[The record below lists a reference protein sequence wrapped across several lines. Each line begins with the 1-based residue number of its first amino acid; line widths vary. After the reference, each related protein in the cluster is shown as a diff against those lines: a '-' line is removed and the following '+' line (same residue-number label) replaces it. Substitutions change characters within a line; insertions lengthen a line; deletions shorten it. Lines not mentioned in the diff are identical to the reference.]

1 MLCNAFSA
9 RPARVARS
17 MFCLVAVLVLAGGRV
32 TQAAQDEPA
41 ADATTE
47 ACPDG
52 ICRGLGHGFYLPDI
66 NGFDPPSKGN
76 DFFVNTRI
84 GNCASL
90 SPPREA
96 ATRQFEST
104 ESMRELVRRTTAGFD
119 LDANYTTARLTAKT
133 SVSLRTGG
141 DTTTTQ
147 RMTSTNIDITTP
159 TRNVDFNLRARDC
172 FNKDNVDPAD
182 VKQFE
187 SLPLIAPER
196 VNQRSAWVQY
206 QTYLKR
212 SGSHIMV
219 RQQLGSRF
227 QQWESSNAS
236 TSDILNTLKAKAC
249 LAVEKKGA
257 SNLGWSVDGCADYSE
272 EQRIKASQTNS
283 QSRQIVLGG
292 TEKTRVALTQG
303 VSKET
308 IDAFIASASRG
319 DEPIRFGFTPI
330 WELWIQIYSPL
341 CQGDGSKDC
350 NNLQRAYDLKTAY
363 EGLLAIGCPE
373 LKTTNGTVYQALGLA
388 GEPDASGIRHY
399 GCFVE
404 RTGCR
409 SNNDCRVGASG
420 SICYCY
426 GPSCLDQGERIA
438 DTERFRTRVRGG
450 REGNYDQGVNNS
462 CRFRLGLGSSCSCN
476 TSWSGGLP
484 RRDLF
489 EEQGQPQ

>member
-1 MLCNAFSA
+1 MG
-9 RPARVARS
+9 RS
-17 MFCLVAVLVLAGGRV
+17 VFCLIAALGLSAGRV
-32 TQAAQDEPA
+32 TQAAQEEPA
-41 ADATTE
+41 AETTTP

-52 ICRGLGHGFYLPDI
+52 ICRGLGHGFFLPEI
-66 NGFDPPSKGN
+66 NGFDPPSTGN
-76 DFFVNTRI
+76 NFFVDARL
-84 GNCASL
+84 GSCASL

-119 LDANYTTARLTAKT
+119 LDASYTTARLTAKT

-141 DTTTTQ
+141 DATTTE
-147 RMTSTNIDITTP
+147 RMTSANIDITTP

-206 QTYLKR
+206 ETYLRR

-227 QQWESSNAS
+227 QQWESSNSSA
-236 TSDILNTLKAKAC
+236 SDILNTLKAKAC
-249 LAVEKKGA
+249 LAVEKKDA
-257 SNLGWSVDGCADYSE
+257 TNKGWSVDGCADYSE

-292 TEKTRVALTQG
+292 THRTRVALTQG
-303 VSKET
+303 VTKESV
-308 IDAFIASASRG
+308 DAFIASASRG
-319 DEPIRFGFTPI
+319 DEPIRFGFRPI

-341 CQGDGSKDC
+341 CKGDGSRDC
-350 NNLQRAYDLKTAY
+350 GNLQRAYDLKTAY
-363 EGLLAIGCPE
+363 EGILAIGCPE
-373 LKTTNGTVYQALGLA
+373 LKTSNGIVYQGMAQA

-399 GCFVE
+399 GCFAE

-409 SNNDCRVGASG
+409 SNRDCRAGGAG

-426 GPSCLDQGERIA
+426 GPSCLGQGERIA
-438 DTERFRTRVRGG
+438 DTDRFRTRVIGR
-450 REGNYDQGVNNS
+450 REGDYDQGVNNA
-462 CRFRLGLGSSCSCN
+462 CRFSPGIGSTCSCN

-489 EEQGQPQ
+489 EQSGPAQ